1 VAHRRSLQVLA
12 VIVSIAVLVAIG
24 LLVQPVREAVGH
36 AASGDTTALRHQLR
50 GTGATGV
57 ILLYALMMLHMV
69 LLFPAEI
76 INMVA
81 GFTYGIPIAM
91 VICTS
96 GWFLSAMGTYA
107 LGRIAGR
114 PIVAKLAGDERLA
127 WAEALMER
135 GGVPALLLMRL
146 LPIVPFSWVG
156 YVAGATHVPIVRFA
170 WTSAIGAVPLIVI
183 GVVLGSRLE
192 HFSFTDP
199 LLWAMLAGFAALVAI
214 SHPLTRRW
222 QRSRG
227 VVEPEPDPEPVPEGV

>member
-1 VAHRRSLQVLA
+1 M
-12 VIVSIAVLVAIG
+12 
-24 LLVQPVREAVGH
+24 
-36 AASGDTTALRHQLR
+36 
-50 GTGATGV
+50 
-57 ILLYALMMLHMV
+57 LLYALMMLHIV

-91 VICTS
+91 VICVS
-96 GWFLSAMGTYA
+96 GWFVSAMGTYA

-114 PIVAKLAGDERLA
+114 PIVAKLAGAERLA
-127 WAEALMER
+127 SAEALMER
-135 GGVPALLLMRL
+135 GSVPALLLLRQ
-146 LPIVPFSWVG
+146 LPMVPFSGMGYIAGETRVPVG
-156 YVAGATHVPIVRFA
+156 RFA
-170 WTSAIGAVPLIVI
+170 WTSAVGAIPLIVL

-199 LLWAMLAGFAALVAI
+199 LFWAMLAGFTGLIAI

-227 VVEPEPDPEPVPEGV
+227 CPTPPRA